1 MAKDKYAPS
10 KNNPNFLEDTS
21 KQEQALNFTMQIARD
36 KSYYGESVVIK
47 PILQPIFSNIALV
60 VGADIHSGA
69 VGSNAVREEKTIKFI
84 RNTCNSIYVPAGDMF
99 NSIIKEGE
107 DRHEDKFSNLRAI
120 EREAYL
126 LASIANKVP
135 VIIDGNHDGANGKRW
150 MPINMSPSKHLA
162 DKLGI
167 EHVEFGALL
176 QIQMPSSDYRREHRI
191 LNVYVSHCSGK
202 TSGSAKSVDITFNK
216 AMSELKSKGIIP
228 DVIFGGH
235 FHSNANGIFV
245 TDVMQYNKSGR
256 CIGVKRKDTIV
267 VSESTLQETS
277 RYAQAGGFP
286 PSDSNV
292 YINNLKIVKNPY
304 YNNQTKDTQ
313 FEWIVEMTRF
323 PMFRQGSDEYT
334 DEAKEY
340 MKMFAE
346 PTHLEE
352 QIKQEYSSKTI
363 GQAVESLQKTVT
375 DFKSARF
382 LFETDETPTQT
393 QVVET
398 TVTNP
403 VVTTQIDS
411 SENDGM

>member
-1 MAKDKYAPS
+1 MAKDKYTPS

-21 KQEQALNFTMQIARD
+21 RQEQALNFTMQIARD
-36 KSYYGESVVIK
+36 KSYHGESVVIK

-60 VGADIHSGA
+60 VGADVHSGA

-107 DRHEDKFSNLRAI
+107 DRHEDKFGNLRAI

-167 EHVEFGALL
+167 EHVEFGVLL
-176 QIQMPSSDYRREHRI
+176 QIQMPSGDYRREQRI

-216 AMSELKSKGIIP
+216 AMAELKAKGIVP

-235 FHSNANGIFV
+235 FHSNANGVFV
-245 TDVMQYNKSGR
+245 TDVMQYNKSGK

-277 RYAQAGGFP
+277 RYAQSGGFP

-304 YNNQTKDTQ
+304 YNSTTKDTQ

-352 QIKQEYSSKTI
+352 QIKQEYSSKSI
-363 GQAVESLQKTVT
+363 GQAIEGLHQTVS

-382 LFETDETPTQT
+382 LFENEPQQVATQTVENVTPVATTETPDDT
-393 QVVET
+393 
-398 TVTNP
+398 
-403 VVTTQIDS
+403 S
-411 SENDGM
+411 GNDGM